1 MRWGTQ
7 VWSWKYDDR
16 LPALFKLETS
26 NLKPLL
32 MIKTLRITSVA
43 AVLLAVVVLAS
54 VLGYLRP
61 AALIHLNFGV
71 RSDKQIEKIL
81 GGPSAMDRFKAQY
94 GNKVQSGE
102 DSTPPLVKQAELFAD
117 IINPSAPPGLPP
129 GGLSSLPPAP
139 VFKGKPSVPVSGK
152 FELLGTCYSSTPG
165 TSFAYIRL
173 PDGTCQWASVG
184 TEIGRVTIKEV
195 RKGSI
200 VCWDGGRDVE
210 MNTVATPDTSS
221 LLETGRAPKEA
232 SNQSQASS
240 EPPALGRAADLKL
253 PARTS
258 APVHPV
264 RPSVASSRG
273 AALGVPPAQI
283 SKEEQ
288 ENLTELGNRLKTGE
302 DTDTNPSVSRLISD
316 FKSAQAN
323 PSQAMS
329 VPNPVA
335 PAEANKGAWKEN
347 MKEDTRR
354 QWQRRLTMPRATKK

>member
-1 MRWGTQ
+1 
-7 VWSWKYDDR
+7 
-16 LPALFKLETS
+16 
-26 NLKPLL
+26 

-61 AALIHLNFGV
+61 DSLSHLNFGV

-81 GGPSAMDRFKAQY
+81 TGPSAVDRFKEQH
-94 GNKVQSGE
+94 GNKVPSGE
-102 DSTPPLVKQAELFAD
+102 DTTPPLVKQAELFAD
-117 IINPSAPPGLPP
+117 IINPSAPTGLP
-129 GGLSSLPPAP
+129 GGMPNGQPPRP
-139 VFKGKPSVPVSGK
+139 SFVKPSVPVAGK
-152 FELLGTCYSSTPG
+152 FELLGTCYSDTPG

-173 PDGTCQWASVG
+173 PDGTCQWAGVG

-210 MNTVATPDTSS
+210 MNTVATPETSS
-221 LLETGRAPKEA
+221 LLETGRAPKDA
-232 SNQSQASS
+232 ANQSQASS
-240 EPPALGRAADLKL
+240 EPPALGRAADFKL
-253 PARTS
+253 PAPTS

-264 RPSVASSRG
+264 RPSVASNRG
-273 AALGVPPAQI
+273 VAFGVPPAQI

-302 DTDTNPSVSRLISD
+302 DTDTNPEVSRLISD

-335 PAEANKGAWKEN
+335 PADANKGAWKEN